1 MNTATSNY
9 DYHDYDYYVDDSDVQ
24 YSWLTCQDYCK
35 EDPQCTFFALDEE
48 LHYCYNYSVTFDT
61 SLLKGV
67 AEYVTGLRNCA
78 LGKLL
83 ANFDVKYLK
92 KQK

>member
-1 MNTATSNY
+1 MNAVPDWREY
-9 DYHDYDYYVDDSDVQ
+9 DYDEEPPAEGH
-24 YSWLTCQDYCK
+24 SWSSCQAYCQ